1 MSMQPEVVKT
11 VKANK
16 KLKTNK
22 ETNKHNNNRRTGERM
37 SMEKFEKIDI
47 FLVLLKVMCTCTGK
61 ICEGNKFLSLSDF

>member
-22 ETNKHNNNRRTGERM
+22 ETNKHNNRRTGERM